1 MKHYIL
7 IIALNITLVGC
18 SEHKNESIM
27 LETIVSAN
35 DFIQNENKT
44 LETQLNLQSKI
55 ESRDSIRKIIE
66 RVMHAGEEIR
76 EIIDSVQNLK
86 KVNKD
91 FLAFTSKRIIHAS
104 SINDGEELK
113 HLEINNVIIKTYT
126 DNPTVVIN
134 NLLQLENNL
143 YVFLL
148 WHMNLD
154 QSDQIKLPMFK
165 IDSVRYF
172 LFVRTVPVY
181 YPLPVKLNI
190 TLMKY
195 GDTELKPDRYA
206 IQQENNIA
214 GILVNFSD
222 LSIDTT
228 KILSAEYRL
237 DYLKKTH
244 SITTDQKGTLYF
256 RVIK

>member
-1 MKHYIL
+1 MKPYIL
-7 IIALNITLVGC
+7 IVALNITFVGC
-18 SEHKNESIM
+18 ADDKNESIM
-27 LETIVSAN
+27 VETILLAN
-35 DFIQNENKT
+35 DFIQNENNS
-44 LETQLNLQSKI
+44 LEYQLNLQRKI

-86 KVNKD
+86 KVNTD
-91 FLAFTSKRIIHAS
+91 FLAVTSNRLIHAS
-104 SINDGEELK
+104 SINDGEEVK
-113 HLEINNVIIKTYT
+113 HLEINHAIIKTYT
-126 DNPTVVIN
+126 DNPIVVIN

-143 YVFLL
+143 YAFLL

-165 IDSVRYF
+165 IDSDRYF
-172 LFVRTVPVY
+172 LFVRTEPVY
-181 YPLPVKLNI
+181 YPFPVKLSI
-190 TLMKY
+190 TTMKY
-195 GDTELKPDRYA
+195 GDTELNPDRYA

-228 KILSAEYRL
+228 KILSAEYKL
-237 DYLKKTH
+237 DYFKKTH

-256 RVIK
+256 RANK